1 MTSGPWEGE
10 RGPAIGRLAGQSP
23 ATVFSIKKPPITDDQ
38 FYRCVF
44 ANLSF
49 HITRHN
55 VRLRSAPITVD
66 VRLVLNVSICWNCL

>member
-23 ATVFSIKKPPITDDQ
+23 ATVFSIKKPPMINS
-38 FYRCVF
+38 
-44 ANLSF
+44 NLSF

-55 VRLRSAPITVD
+55 FRFGSATIMVD
-66 VRLVLNVSICWNCL
+66 IRLVLNVSICWNCL